1 MLESNKTNCFDECP
15 MLSVEFIGHPK
26 FNTWNISNPLLVK
39 IRLIP
44 VLHFPY
50 EKLPSSWPSAIQS
63 LSHLR
68 ISSAAIWKM
77 TKLRHIENLKTFR
90 AYRKHVDDRTP
101 RFWWRFPNIE
111 ELSCLLIEDLPS
123 CPMFP
128 SVEVHT
134 RILSLDL
141 VVRYMGFGDPVGRD
155 NYLVFPSNLRLLC
168 IGGCFSTK
176 KMILNIARLK
186 NLERLTLKRGF
197 PWGKIEYD
205 CWDFTNVE
213 FPAVEDGR
221 VESFRGILSASSAT
235 SYKRMSL
242 LQGDPS

>member
-1 MLESNKTNCFDECP
+1 MEYIKSFTCKDKTHSSVAFSICKASKFLAQRNTVATSLEEDNDHAFFKESSIT
-15 MLSVEFIGHPK
+15 
-26 FNTWNISNPLLVK
+26 LL
-39 IRLIP
+39 
-44 VLHFPY
+44 
-50 EKLPSSWPSAIQS
+50 
-63 LSHLR
+63 
-68 ISSAAIWKM
+68 
-77 TKLRHIENLKTFR
+77 ENLKTFR

-186 NLERLTLKRGF
+186 NLERLTLKREF

-213 FPAVEDGR
+213 FPA
-221 VESFRGILSASSAT
+221 LKYLA
-235 SYKRMSL
+235 L
-242 LQGDPS
+242 HC

>member
-1 MLESNKTNCFDECP
+1 MQPTVSYNPYQHSYSKVPWLSIYIHDELVRQLDHSEYQLDNIPMLESNKTNCFDECP

-50 EKLPSSWPSAIQS
+50 AKLPSSWPSAIQS
-63 LSHLR
+63 LSHL
-68 ISSAAIWKM
+68 
-77 TKLRHIENLKTFR
+77 
-90 AYRKHVDDRTP
+90 RTP

-176 KMILNIARLK
+176 KVILNFARLK
-186 NLERLTLKRGF
+186 NLERLTLKREF

-213 FPAVEDGR
+213 FPA
-221 VESFRGILSASSAT
+221 LKYLA
-235 SYKRMSL
+235 L
-242 LQGDPS
+242 HC